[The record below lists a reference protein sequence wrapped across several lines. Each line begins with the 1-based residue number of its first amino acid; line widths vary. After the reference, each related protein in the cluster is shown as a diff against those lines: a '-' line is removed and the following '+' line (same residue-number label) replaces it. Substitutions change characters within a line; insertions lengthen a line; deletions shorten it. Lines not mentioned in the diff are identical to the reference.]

1 MKAVVAAFN
10 QEKALVWGLLRDYEP
25 SDAIRM
31 ELFEALVETA
41 SLIMTRA
48 GVLAAAD
55 PQQRGGLGHGA
66 GQRQDV
72 PQAVPEEQELPQEEV
87 QGTGVHTSIYTV
99 TATVD
104 KAILKTAC
112 Q

>member
-10 QEKALVWGLLRDYEP
+10 QEKALGLLRDYEP
-25 SDAIRM
+25 SDGT
-31 ELFEALVETA
+31 FSNTGVETA
-41 SLIMTRA
+41 SMIMIRA

-55 PQQRGGLGHGA
+55 PQHRGGLGHGA

-87 QGTGVHTSIYTV
+87 QGTGVLISIYTV

>member
-1 MKAVVAAFN
+1 M
-10 QEKALVWGLLRDYEP
+10 
-25 SDAIRM
+25 
-31 ELFEALVETA
+31 
-41 SLIMTRA
+41 IMIRA

-55 PQQRGGLGHGA
+55 PQHRGGLGHGA

-72 PQAVPEEQELPQEEV
+72 PQDVPEEQELPQEEV
-87 QGTGVHTSIYTV
+87 QGTGFLISIYTV

-112 Q
+112 QRRSKVEKHAFPIFPPSFIIVSM